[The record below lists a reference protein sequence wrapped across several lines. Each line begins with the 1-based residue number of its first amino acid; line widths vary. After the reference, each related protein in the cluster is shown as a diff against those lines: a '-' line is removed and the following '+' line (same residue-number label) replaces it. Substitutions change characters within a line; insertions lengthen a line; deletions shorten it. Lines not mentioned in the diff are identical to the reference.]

1 MGFFTHVSFNTF
13 VLCLSLGSL
22 FSRNRPPFRL
32 PFPPLCRYNCR
43 NPISNVPEEFH
54 KLDRITIRLQSLHFK
69 LPEVYANIF
78 INYGWIFANIDWLP
92 REFICSHRHWTCVLM
107 LCFVSKPTPQSLCNT
122 VSEFSCRIQC
132 VNSDKSQLQLK
143 VRNNKLGENY
153 RGSLRKFPLQ
163 AWRKM
168 MCTA

>member
-1 MGFFTHVSFNTF
+1 
-13 VLCLSLGSL
+13 
-22 FSRNRPPFRL
+22 
-32 PFPPLCRYNCR
+32 
-43 NPISNVPEEFH
+43 
-54 KLDRITIRLQSLHFK
+54 
-69 LPEVYANIF
+69 
-78 INYGWIFANIDWLP
+78 
-92 REFICSHRHWTCVLM
+92 M

-163 AWRKM
+163 AWRKV
-168 MCTA
+168 MCTAEENLNGYLNQEGCKTLTSIFIALLIESPVYILWK